1 MARPRKVVD
10 YAKLDSLCQIQC
22 TGEEAASV
30 LGMSYELLNQKLKA
44 EKGMGFLEY
53 FAEKRG
59 AGKASLRRR
68 QFEMAKSNPTMAI
81 WLGKQYL
88 GQADKQ
94 EITGRD
100 GAPVVSGGL
109 DVSKL
114 SPEALREIM
123 AASDAAGK

>member
-1 MARPRKVVD
+1 M
-10 YAKLDSLCQIQC
+10 
-22 TGEEAASV
+22 

-94 EITGRD
+94 EITGK
-100 GAPVVSGGL
+100 GGKDIL
-109 DVSKL
+109 PDRPAIDFSKL
-114 SPEALREIM
+114 SDSALEELRN
-123 AASDAAGK
+123 AART